1 MKTLVALAL
10 VLLCGC
16 SGTLREKSTVC
27 LGFCSHTE
35 VETETHTKEIK
46 K

>member
-1 MKTLVALAL
+1 MKLTVALVL

-35 VETETHTKEIK
+35 VETETKTKERTR
-46 K
+46 

>member
-1 MKTLVALAL
+1 MKTTVALVL

-16 SGTLREKSTVC
+16 SGTLREKATVC
-27 LGFCSHTE
+27 LGFCVHAE